1 VLAHQVLLA
10 ARGSAWGG
18 VVVGLVAAGLFVVF
32 SGWIVVQRVRHGAPA
47 RQPVDEERRDG

>member
-1 VLAHQVLLA
+1 MLAHQVLLA

-18 VVVGLVAAGLFVVF
+18 VVVGLVAAALFVVF